1 MLIGC
6 LHVLSGLNMCPSVC
20 SRNFF
25 NVCRITGQGDRF
37 LRILES
43 EKWNFGNFRANLGE
57 KLFSGCTTMV
67 DFGFHKHRGFIHQF
81 ILIFKSIEKELSKC
95 QGYLMRCEHIIHT
108 CTYKHVS
115 KP

>member
-67 DFGFHKHRGFIHQF
+67 DFGFTNIKG
-81 ILIFKSIEKELSKC
+81 LSISLFLSSRVLKRN
-95 QGYLMRCEHIIHT
+95 LASVKVT
-108 CTYKHVS
+108 
-115 KP
+115 